1 MQSNRLFGPQN
12 VPGAPGSVPLN
23 TSGAMAPGPL
33 PSLMTI
39 AGSTE
44 TVIVNPQL
52 PTTALILPVPP
63 NSPLEQER
71 FEIYASGYVVCAASS
86 TVTIKLYSGTST
98 TVGSDTLLGSSGA
111 LGAVLAKYN
120 WAMSAQVVFDSV
132 SGKLQGTISFVAN
145 NVIVAT
151 VALSNVVTGV
161 NNSNAL
167 GTAILNFVLS
177 VTFGTANAGN
187 QFNVKE
193 FAINF

>member
-1 MQSNRLFGPQN
+1 
-12 VPGAPGSVPLN
+12 
-23 TSGAMAPGPL
+23 
-33 PSLMTI
+33 
-39 AGSTE
+39 
-44 TVIVNPQL
+44 
-52 PTTALILPVPP
+52 
-63 NSPLEQER
+63 
-71 FEIYASGYVVCAASS
+71 
-86 TVTIKLYSGTST
+86 
-98 TVGSDTLLGSSGA
+98 
-111 LGAVLAKYN
+111 
-120 WAMSAQVVFDSV
+120 MSAQVVFDSV